1 MIKTYK
7 RRLVFAL
14 FVICVGLS
22 AAALAAP
29 GFEDLNINRG
39 NVNPNDRIDV
49 QHVRV
54 TGDPTRQI
62 SITSATIQNLGTA
75 GGGHITRI
83 EIWDGGIRLGETIAI
98 GGLGSGITILLGGY
112 VIPAGTAPP
121 HDLKVFVTIG
131 GAVTGG
137 ETIALRVT
145 FYYQMNTVSYTSA
158 WIPDKTTETIR
169 NGGFDETGD
178 TAVAAGFFNP
188 LDEGQVQV
196 ATFTDNDGNGSN
208 VAWPQTGSNRI
219 LEVEN
224 LGTGATTDISHV
236 KVTLRIGGADY
247 QTTGGF
253 IAWVPAGPMRF
264 DWDDFIAVVGGG
276 ALPGQIPDNSTV
288 TVTVEMRIGL
298 QGAVTDGRTIQTKV
312 TLYVTENGAPYA
324 QSVTASNV
332 QTIRRQ
338 GFEQI
343 TDESAAV
350 ITGTKSPADPP
361 LEQTVVVKD
370 NDRNNNQVQ
379 LLRIEITNT
388 GSADGAQLASI
399 EVRSPTQ
406 QLVKVTNTAQL
417 ANFNTGIDIAL
428 TIQPFVADNGALT
441 LKIYY
446 TFQNPT
452 DGDTVKPRV
461 RVQGQE
467 GGTNYW
473 SDEVTYANTIVLYA
487 AGFEI
492 FVNVTPPE
500 GGTAYSGQELIVM
513 TIRVVDLDGN
523 TDSVAVHPIVVKN
536 LGTAQENPDV
546 VGLKVM
552 RRDSETDDTPVLMGE
567 TTDLAGFRTG
577 GVTIPTQQNNV
588 VTDTNSAS
596 GTEAFLDI
604 YATIGEPE
612 DIVVGRTLQLET
624 RALHTETT
632 VGYEK
637 TATGNLW
644 TLEINHRPV
653 VDFTFAVQAAG
664 TQAFSDKAVR
674 PMQFTYEDT
683 LQFTSTVTDQDGA
696 IDEPFTYLW
705 DFDDGTT
712 STEANPTHRY
722 PNGGTFDVTLT
733 ITDARGVS
741 GTVTKTIT
749 VEGPPAAP
757 PPGDDPPVAAFTV
770 NKTTS
775 SVGETLQFTDQSTDP
790 DGTVEKWAW
799 NFGDGG
805 TSAVK
810 NPTHAFMAAGV
821 FTVSLI
827 ATDDLGAA
835 SVQSASTTIT
845 VQAPTDVV
853 VYGYPNPA
861 STQATFF
868 YNLPAGTTS
877 PVLHIFDLVG
887 RLVRRVELPVA
898 QTTYVWNLTADV
910 GGAVAN
916 GLYFCVV
923 TAQNAA
929 GAAIKSQ
936 IFKLLIDR

>member
-1 MIKTYK
+1 MITTHK

-14 FVICVGLS
+14 VVICVSLS
-22 AAALAAP
+22 TAALAAP
-29 GFEDLNINRG
+29 AFEDRNIDRG

-49 QHVRV
+49 QQIRV

-75 GGGHITRI
+75 GSGQITKI
-83 EIWDGGIRLGETIAI
+83 EIWDGGIKLGETVAI
-98 GGLGSGITILLGGY
+98 GGLGSGITINLGGY

-137 ETIALRVT
+137 ETIALRVKL
-145 FYYQMNTVSYTSA
+145 YYQMNTVSYSSS
-158 WIPDKTTETIR
+158 WVPDKSTETIR
-169 NGGFDETGD
+169 NGGFDD
-178 TAVAAGFFNP
+178 TDDTPIAAGFFNP

-196 ATFTDNDGNGSN
+196 ATFTDNDGNGN
-208 VAWPQTGSNRI
+208 KVAWIQTGSNRI

-224 LGTGATTDISHV
+224 LATGTTNDISHV
-236 KVTLRIGGADY
+236 RVTLRVGGVDY
-247 QTTGGF
+247 QTVGGF
-253 IAWVPAGPMRF
+253 IAWAPASPMRF
-264 DWDDFIAVVGGG
+264 DYDDFVVG
-276 ALPGQIPDNSTV
+276 LPAQIPDNSTV
-288 TVTVEMRIGL
+288 TVTVEMRIQD
-298 QGAVTDGRTIQTKV
+298 QGTVTDGRTIQTKV
-312 TLYVTENGAPYA
+312 TLYVTENGADYT

-350 ITGTKSPADPP
+350 VTGTKSPADPP
-361 LEQTVVVKD
+361 LEQTVVLED
-370 NDRNNNQVQ
+370 DDRNNDQVQ

-406 QLVKVTNTAQL
+406 QLVKLDRPADAAAL

-428 TIQPFVADNGALT
+428 AVQPFVVDNDELT

-467 GGTNYW
+467 NGTNYW
-473 SDEVTYANTIVLYA
+473 SEEVTYGDTIVLYA

-492 FVNVTPPE
+492 FANVTPPE
-500 GGTAYSGQELIVM
+500 GGTAYSGQELVVM

-523 TDSVAVHPIVVKN
+523 TDDVAIHPVVLKN
-536 LGTAQENPDV
+536 LGTARENPDV
-546 VGLKVM
+546 VGLKIM
-552 RRDSETDDTPVLMGE
+552 RRDSETDDTPLLMGE
-567 TTDLAGFRTG
+567 TTDLAGFRTA

-588 VTDTNSAS
+588 VTDTDSAS
-596 GTEAFLDI
+596 GNEAFLDI

-612 DIVVGRTLQLET
+612 DIVVGRTLQLEA
-624 RALHTETT
+624 RVLHTETA

-637 TATGNLW
+637 TAVGNQW

-653 VDFTFAVQAAG
+653 VDFTFSVQTPG
-664 TQAFSDKAVR
+664 TQAFTAKAIR

-683 LQFTSTVTDQDGA
+683 IHFTATVTDQDGA
-696 IDEPFTYLW
+696 VDEPFTYLW
-705 DFDDGTT
+705 DFGDGTT
-712 STEANPTHRY
+712 STEQNPTHRY

-733 ITDARGVS
+733 VTDARGVS

-757 PPGDDPPVAAFTV
+757 PADNDPPEAAFDV
-770 NKTTS
+770 DKTTA
-775 SVGETLQFTDQSTDP
+775 SVGETVQFTDESTDS
-790 DGTVEKWAW
+790 DGTVEEWAW

-805 TSAVK
+805 TATTQ
-810 NPTHAFMAAGV
+810 NPSHQFMAAGA
-821 FTVSLI
+821 FTVTLI
-827 ATDDLGAA
+827 VTDDDGAD
-835 SVQSASTTIT
+835 SVQSASATIT
-845 VQAPTDVV
+845 VNAPTDVV

-868 YNLPAGTTS
+868 YNLPSGTTD
-877 PVLHIFDLVG
+877 PVLRIFDLVG
-887 RLVRRVELPVA
+887 RLVRRVELPAA
-898 QTTYVWNLTADV
+898 QITYVWNLTADV
-910 GGAVAN
+910 GGSVAN
-916 GLYFCVV
+916 GLYFCIV

-929 GAAIKSQ
+929 GAAIRSQ

>member
-1 MIKTYK
+1 MIKTHK
-7 RRLVFAL
+7 QRLVFAL
-14 FVICVGLS
+14 FVICVSLS

-54 TGDPTRQI
+54 TGDPTRQV

-75 GGGHITRI
+75 GSGHITKI
-83 EIWDGGIRLGETIAI
+83 EIWDGGIKLGETVAI
-98 GGLGSGITILLGGY
+98 GGLGSGITINLGGY

-137 ETIALRVT
+137 ETIALRVK
-145 FYYQMNTVSYTSA
+145 FYYQMNTVSYTSSQ
-158 WIPDKTTETIR
+158 IPDKTTETIR

-196 ATFTDNDGNGSN
+196 ATFTDNDGNGN
-208 VAWPQTGSNRI
+208 DVTWTQTGSNRI

-236 KVTLRIGGADY
+236 QVTLRIGGADY
-247 QTTGGF
+247 VTTGGF
-253 IAWVPAGPMRF
+253 VAWTPASPMAF
-264 DWDDFIAVVGGG
+264 NYNAFTP
-276 ALPGQIPDNSTV
+276 LPVQIPDNSTV

-312 TLYVTENGAPYA
+312 TLYVSETGADYV
-324 QSVTASNV
+324 QSVTAGNV

-350 ITGTKSPADPP
+350 VTGTKSPADPP

-388 GSADGAQLASI
+388 GTADGAQLASI

-406 QLVKVTNTAQL
+406 QLVKLDRPADAAAL
-417 ANFNTGIDIAL
+417 ANFNTGIDVVL
-428 TIQPFVADNGALT
+428 TVQPFVADNGELT

-452 DGDTVKPRV
+452 DGATVKPRV

-467 GGTNYW
+467 NGTNYW
-473 SDEVTYANTIVLYA
+473 SDEVTYASTIVLYA

-500 GGTAYSGQELIVM
+500 GGTAYSGQQLIVM

-536 LGTAQENPDV
+536 LGTARENPDV

-552 RRDSETDDTPVLMGE
+552 RRDSETDDTPLLMGE
-567 TTDLAGFRTG
+567 TTNLAGFRTA

-624 RALHTETT
+624 RVLHTETA

-637 TATGNLW
+637 TAIGNQW

-653 VDFTFAVQAAG
+653 VDFTFAVQTAG
-664 TQAFSDKAVR
+664 TQALSSKAIR
-674 PMQFTYEDT
+674 PMQFTYQDT

-705 DFDDGTT
+705 NFGDGTT
-712 STEANPTHRY
+712 STEPNPTHRY
-722 PNGGTFDVTLT
+722 PNGGTFNVTLT

-741 GTVTKTIT
+741 GTVTKAIT

-757 PPGDDPPVAAFTV
+757 PADNDPPVAKFDV
-770 NKTTS
+770 NKTTA
-775 SVGETLQFTDQSTDP
+775 SVGEALQFTDQSTDP
-790 DGTVEKWAW
+790 DGTVEGWAW

-805 TSAVK
+805 ISTAE
-810 NPTHAFMAAGV
+810 NPTHAFMAAGA

-827 ATDDLGAA
+827 VTDNDLAD

-853 VYGYPNPA
+853 VYSYPNPA
-861 STQATFF
+861 STQATIF

-877 PVLHIFDLVG
+877 PVLRIFDLVG

-929 GAAIKSQ
+929 GAAIRSQ

>member
-1 MIKTYK
+1 MIKTHK

-49 QHVRV
+49 QQIRV

-83 EIWDGGIRLGETIAI
+83 EIWDGGINLGETIAI

-145 FYYQMNTVSYTSA
+145 FYYQMNTVSYTSPS
-158 WIPDKTTETIR
+158 IPDKSTETIR

-196 ATFTDNDGNGSN
+196 SKFTDNDGNGNN
-208 VAWPQTGSNRI
+208 VAWTQTGSNRI

-236 KVTLRIGGADY
+236 RVTLRIGSVDY
-247 QTTGGF
+247 VTTGGF
-253 IAWVPAGPMRF
+253 VAWTPASPMAF
-264 DWDDFIAVVGGG
+264 NYNAFTP
-276 ALPGQIPDNSTV
+276 LPVQIPNNSTV
-288 TVTVEMRIGL
+288 TVTVEMKIGL

-312 TLYVTENGAPYA
+312 TLYVTENGADYVH
-324 QSVTASNV
+324 SVTAGNV

-350 ITGTKSPADPP
+350 VTGTKSPADPP

-370 NDRNNNQVQ
+370 NDRNDTEVR

-388 GSADGAQLASI
+388 GTADGAQLASI

-406 QLVKVTNTAQL
+406 SLLKVTNAAQL
-417 ANFNTGIDIAL
+417 ANFNTGII
-428 TIQPFVADNGALT
+428 IQIPVANQPVVADNGELT

-467 GGTNYW
+467 NGTDYW
-473 SDEVTYANTIVLYA
+473 TDEVTYANTIVLYA

-492 FVNVTPPE
+492 LVNVTPPG

-567 TTDLAGFRTG
+567 TTNLAGLRTG

-588 VTDTNSAS
+588 VTDTNSTS
-596 GTEAFLDI
+596 GNEAFLDI

-624 RALHTETT
+624 RVLHTETAR
-632 VGYEK
+632 GYDKE
-637 TATGNLW
+637 ATGNLW

-674 PMQFTYEDT
+674 PMQFTYQDT

-705 DFDDGTT
+705 DFGDGNT
-712 STEANPTHRY
+712 STEQNPTHQY

-733 ITDARGVS
+733 VTDARGVS
-741 GTVTKTIT
+741 GTATYTIT

-790 DGTVEKWAW
+790 DGTVEGWAW

-805 TSAVK
+805 TSTAQ
-810 NPTHAFMAAGV
+810 NPTHAFMAAGA

-827 ATDDLGAA
+827 VTDDLGAA

-877 PVLHIFDLVG
+877 PVLRIFDLVG
-887 RLVRRVELPVA
+887 RLARRVELPVA
-898 QTTYVWNLTADV
+898 ETTYVWNLTANV

-929 GAAIKSQ
+929 GAAIRSQ

>member
-1 MIKTYK
+1 MINTHK
-7 RRLVFAL
+7 RRLVFAWL
-14 FVICVGLS
+14 VICVGLS

-75 GGGHITRI
+75 GSGHITKI
-83 EIWDGGIRLGETIAI
+83 EIWDGGIKLGDTVAI
-98 GGLGSGITILLGGY
+98 GGLGSGITINLGGY

-137 ETIALRVT
+137 ETIALRVK
-145 FYYQMNTVSYTSA
+145 FYYQMNTVSYSSS
-158 WIPDKTTETIR
+158 WIPDKSTETIR
-169 NGGFDETGD
+169 NGGFDQTSD

-196 ATFTDNDGNGSN
+196 ATFTDNDGNGN
-208 VAWPQTGSNRI
+208 DVTWIQTGSNRI
-219 LEVEN
+219 VEVEN
-224 LGTGATTDISHV
+224 LGTATTNDISHV
-236 KVTLRIGGADY
+236 QVTLRIGGADY
-247 QTTGGF
+247 VTTGGF
-253 IAWVPAGPMRF
+253 VAWTPASPMVF
-264 DWDDFIAVVGGG
+264 NYDAFTP
-276 ALPGQIPDNSTV
+276 LPVQIPDNSTV
-288 TVTVEMRIGL
+288 TVTVEMKIGL

-312 TLYVTENGAPYA
+312 TLYVTENGADYA
-324 QSVTASNV
+324 QSVTAGNV

-350 ITGTKSPADPP
+350 VSGTKSPADPP

-370 NDRNNNQVQ
+370 NDRNNQQVQ

-406 QLVKVTNTAQL
+406 QLLKVTNAAQL

-428 TIQPFVADNGALT
+428 TVQPFVADNGELT

-467 GGTNYW
+467 NGTNYW
-473 SDEVTYANTIVLYA
+473 SDEVTYADTIVLYA

-492 FVNVTPPE
+492 LVNVTPPE

-552 RRDSETDDTPVLMGE
+552 RRDSETDDTPLLMGE
-567 TTDLAGFRTG
+567 TTNLAGFRTA

-588 VTDTNSAS
+588 VADTNGAS
-596 GTEAFLDI
+596 GSEAFLDI

-612 DIVVGRTLQLET
+612 NIVVGRTLQLET
-624 RALHTETT
+624 RVLHTETA

-637 TATGNLW
+637 TAIGNLW

-653 VDFTFAVQAAG
+653 VDFNFAVQTAG
-664 TQAFSDKAVR
+664 TQALSNKAIR
-674 PMQFTYEDT
+674 PKQFTYEDT
-683 LQFTSTVTDQDGA
+683 LKFTSTVTDQDGA

-712 STEANPTHRY
+712 STDPNPTHSY

-733 ITDARGVS
+733 VTDARGVS

-757 PPGDDPPVAAFTV
+757 PADNDPPVAAFDV

-775 SVGETLQFTDQSTDP
+775 SVGEALQFTDDSTDN
-790 DGTVEKWAW
+790 DGTVTGWAW
-799 NFGDGG
+799 EFGDGG
-805 TSAVK
+805 TSAVE
-810 NPTHAFMAAGV
+810 NPTHAFMAAGA

-827 ATDDLGAA
+827 VTDNDGAD
-835 SVQSASTTIT
+835 SVQSASATIT
-845 VQAPTDVV
+845 VTAPTDVV

-861 STQATFF
+861 STQATFA
-868 YNLPAGTTS
+868 YSLPAGTTN
-877 PVLHIFDLVG
+877 PVLRIFDLVG
-887 RLVRRVELPVA
+887 RLVRQVDLPA
-898 QTTYVWNLTADV
+898 TQTTYVWDLTADV

-916 GLYFCVV
+916 GLYFCVI